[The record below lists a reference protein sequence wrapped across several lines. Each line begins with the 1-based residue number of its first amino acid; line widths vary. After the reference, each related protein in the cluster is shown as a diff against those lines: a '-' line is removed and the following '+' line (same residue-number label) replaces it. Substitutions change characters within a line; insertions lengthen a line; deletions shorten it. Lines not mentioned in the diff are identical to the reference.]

1 MSIGDGIAAAG
12 LFISFA
18 LVIAAILRWIAER
31 LRACP
36 SKLRAA
42 ALKKMIV
49 ETWRRIKELDL
60 VDPDTGMIIRYTMR
74 TDSGK
79 EKYIYFNDMINE
91 MWEGEKPE
99 WLKK

>member
-1 MSIGDGIAAAG
+1 
-12 LFISFA
+12 
-18 LVIAAILRWIAER
+18 
-31 LRACP
+31 
-36 SKLRAA
+36 
-42 ALKKMIV
+42 MIV

-74 TDSGK
+74 TNSGK
-79 EKYIYFNDMINE
+79 EKYIYFDDMINE